1 MGFWPCCRRRAGRD
15 AHGDGTGKKHTFFS
29 LGKTYEEI
37 QEIGIEDLTFE
48 ENVLRKEEKERLLQE
63 FSNME

>member
-1 MGFWPCCRRRAGRD
+1 MRKRQTDCI
-15 AHGDGTGKKHTFFS
+15 TV
-29 LGKTYEEI
+29 I